1 MYHLICTDIDGTLL
15 NTDRYLSN
23 ATLNAFA
30 NLPTDK
36 VGANFPIILASSRM
50 PSAMHYL
57 QEGLGIKNASL
68 IAYNGGLILGKN
80 GVCIES
86 NTMPLDL
93 LEALLPHHTKHSYNL
108 SIYADDDWYTDQ
120 EDFWSLREINNTRVT
135 PTYQSALKSLET
147 LNTTQRTPHKLMCM
161 GDAKEI
167 DSIVTHLSGLFA
179 DVVHLYRSKDTYLE
193 ITPKHIDKA
202 KALRILL
209 NQEFHFGMDRVIA
222 FGDNHNDEELI
233 KHAGLGVAVAN
244 ATDQLKA
251 LANYV
256 SPFTNKE
263 DAVAKAIEKFVIGK

>member
-15 NTDRYLSN
+15 NIDRYLSD
-23 ATLNAFA
+23 ATVAAFA

-57 QEGLGIKNASL
+57 QEGLGIKNAPL
-68 IAYNGGLILGKN
+68 IAYNGGLILGEN

-86 NTMPLDL
+86 NTMPLDVF
-93 LEALLPHHTKHSYNL
+93 EALLPHHTKHSYNL
-108 SIYADDDWYTDQ
+108 SIYADDDWFTDQ

-135 PTYQSALKSLET
+135 PRYQPALVSLET
-147 LNTTQRTPHKLMCM
+147 LRKAQRAPHKLMCM
-161 GDAKEI
+161 GKSSEI
-167 DSIVTHLSGLFA
+167 DSIVSHLSVLVA
-179 DVVHLYRSKDTYLE
+179 DAVHLYRSKDSYLE

-209 NQEFHFGMDRVIA
+209 DNRFDFGMDKVIA

-233 KHAGLGVAVAN
+233 KHAGFGVAVAN
-244 ATDQLKA
+244 ATDQLKT

-263 DAVAKAIEKFVIGK
+263 DAVAKAIEKFVGGK